1 MGLLKNFFSQTK
13 KPEGFLGKL
22 MVNGMNSGHAKLGDW
37 GMERLPCTEVRQAAD
52 FGCGGGRN
60 VEKLLERYP
69 EACVTGADYSE
80 LSVQTSKK
88 HNADAI
94 AKGRCRIVRA
104 DVSGLKFKP
113 ETFDLATAF
122 ETIYFWPGLARCFR
136 EIAKVLKE
144 GGYFLA
150 VNESDGLDPAAKKF
164 EKIID
169 GMTLYT
175 KEEITAALEEAGF
188 EIIYCEHHPKK
199 PWLRILARKTG
210 KLKWTKET

>member
-13 KPEGFLGKL
+13 KPEGFLEKL

-37 GMERLPCTEVRQAAD
+37 GMERLPRTQVKQAAD

-60 VEKLLERYP
+60 VEMLLERYP
-69 EACVTGADYSE
+69 EACLTGVDYSE